1 MIKVS
6 GMLSA
11 GNELAAT
18 NMLTEAGFILMDV
31 DDGRTMFVHPDL
43 GIALPYKVV
52 REPYSIGKFL
62 KAAGKP

>member
-1 MIKVS
+1 
-6 GMLSA
+6 
-11 GNELAAT
+11 
-18 NMLTEAGFILMDV
+18 MLTEAGFILMDV